1 MVILKDSFDPMSNLV
16 KLEKRFENAIERL
29 ELALASNSVEQ
40 ASESSKEKEQTMEES
55 HDYINNLLVKI
66 GELEK
71 ATKSDADEIDKLVR
85 KLKEIFELVDD

>member
-29 ELALASNSVEQ
+29 ELALESNVLGQ
-40 ASESSKEKEQTMEES
+40 ASESSKEKERSIKES
-55 HDYINNLLVKI
+55 SDNIDDLLVKI
-66 GELEK
+66 AKLEK
-71 ATKSDADEIDKLVR
+71 ATKSDAEEIDKLVR

>member
-1 MVILKDSFDPMSNLV
+1 MSDLV

-29 ELALASNSVEQ
+29 ELALASNNEEQ
-40 ASESSKEKEQTMEES
+40 LSESSKGKEQTTKES
-55 HDYINNLLVKI
+55 HDYINYLLVKI